1 MLLSIAFVTRFLM
14 ERIIMLKIFREIFTR
29 LSDIEALM
37 DTLDLRIEKLEK
49 QNKTTTALKKK
60 AVKKNEK

>member
-1 MLLSIAFVTRFLM
+1 
-14 ERIIMLKIFREIFTR
+14 MLKIFREIFTR